1 MPNNLATGLVHSLL
15 LTLTIL
21 AMTDATSRFPLGVSA
36 WFVASAVVGMGLI
49 CWGVETRGGRGWS

>member
-36 WFVASAVVGMGLI
+36 WFVASAVVGMGLV
-49 CWGVETRGGRGWS
+49 CWGPAGT